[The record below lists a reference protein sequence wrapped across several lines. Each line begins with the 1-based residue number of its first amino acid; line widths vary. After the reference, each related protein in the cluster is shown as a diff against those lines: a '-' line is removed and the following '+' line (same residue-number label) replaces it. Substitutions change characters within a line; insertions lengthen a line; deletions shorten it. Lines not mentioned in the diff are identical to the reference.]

1 MSSRQATSGQWP
13 YPRAGVSN
21 VQTPPGTPIIQV
33 EGLRVAFFSREGVV
47 KAVNGITFSL
57 RENSILAMVGESGSG
72 KTVTA
77 LSILGLVP
85 YPGRIMEG
93 RVLFNGVDLVT
104 MHPEALRRVR
114 GKEIGMVFQDPMSSL
129 NPSIAIGIQV
139 EEVLLAHTD
148 ATRQEARIWA
158 QELLTEMGLPD
169 SSRLLKQYPFQL
181 SGGMRQRV
189 MLSIAMALR
198 PKVLIADEPTSNL
211 DTTLQAAILSQLRK
225 LKQEHGTAILL
236 ITHDM
241 GVVAQM
247 ADQVAVMYAGSIV
260 EHAATANIFQRPAH
274 PYTWGL
280 LQSIPR
286 LDDASR
292 KLRPMGGRP
301 PDLINLP
308 DECPFLPRCFKAS
321 TLCRASPR
329 PALRPLQEGHV
340 VACFNEIKHE

>member
-1 MSSRQATSGQWP
+1 MQTVAGTS
-13 YPRAGVSN
+13 
-21 VQTPPGTPIIQV
+21 IIQV
-33 EGLRVAFFSREGVV
+33 DDLKVAFFSREGVV
-47 KAVNGITFSL
+47 KAVNGVSFSL

-85 YPGRIMEG
+85 YPGRILEG

-104 MHPEALRRVR
+104 MDPEALRRVR

-129 NPSIAIGIQV
+129 NPSIAIGTQV

-148 ATRQEARIWA
+148 ATHQEARIWA

-169 SSRLLKQYPFQL
+169 ASRLLKQYPFQL

-189 MLSIAMALR
+189 MLSIALALR

-211 DTTLQAAILSQLRK
+211 DTTLQAAILSQLRR
-225 LKQEHGTAILL
+225 LKQEYGTAILL

-241 GVVAQM
+241 GIVAQM

-260 EHAATANIFQRPAH
+260 EQADTVSIFQRPAH

-280 LQSIPR
+280 LQALPR
-286 LDDASR
+286 LDNARR
-292 KLRPMGGRP
+292 KLRAMRGRP

-308 DECPFLPRCFKAS
+308 EECPFLPRCFKA
-321 TLCRASPR
+321 TALCRTSPR
-329 PALRPLQEGHV
+329 PALRALEERHT
-340 VACFNEIKHE
+340 VACFNEIRHE